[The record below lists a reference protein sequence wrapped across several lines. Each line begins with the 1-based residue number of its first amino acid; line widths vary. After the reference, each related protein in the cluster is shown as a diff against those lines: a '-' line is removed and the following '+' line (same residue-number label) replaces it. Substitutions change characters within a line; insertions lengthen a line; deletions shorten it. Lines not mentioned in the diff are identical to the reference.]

1 MEDYWLLILIS
12 ILIAFLLK
20 SLINLFSSGEPCLPP
35 GPTGLPFIGNLLLLR
50 RSFSRL
56 EPILRSLHA
65 KYGPAITLRVGSRVV
80 IFIADRG
87 IAHRALIQ
95 NDAVFANRP
104 PASAVVR
111 VTSSDQH
118 NISSSYYGPTWRLLR
133 RNLTAEILHPSR
145 VRSYSHARA
154 WVLEV
159 LKNRIG
165 KSGSEPVMLM
175 EEFQY
180 AMFCLLA
187 YMCFGDKLEEKQIL
201 EIERVERTMLLNLRR
216 FRQLN
221 LLNFAPR
228 ITKILMRKRWSEF
241 LQLRK
246 EQEEVLLPLI
256 RSRKEQVK
264 ASVTAYVDTLFD
276 LELPDE
282 KRKLTEPEIVTLCN
296 EFLNAGTDT
305 TATAL
310 QWIMAN
316 LVKYTN
322 LQTNLFNEIKTL
334 EIAEGAEIK
343 EEHLQKL
350 PYLKAVVLEGLRR
363 HPPVHFVLPHTAT
376 TDEAELGGGYRVPK
390 KASVNFFVAE
400 IGRDP
405 EAWDDPMSFRPER
418 FMGET
423 TSFDITCGK
432 EIKMMPFGAG
442 RRMCPAYGLALL
454 HLEYFVANLI
464 WSFEW
469 KVAAGE
475 EVDLSEGEEFTT
487 LMKNPLKAHVLAGG
501 YSMPVNG
508 TMNFMV
514 AQMGRDSKVW
524 EYPMPFRPERFMEDT
539 TPFDLTCAK
548 EIKIMPFWCRKED
561 VCLIALFHSERFVA
575 NFGVS
580 SGRSSTTRELI
591 CLKGQNHSSW

>member
-1 MEDYWLLILIS
+1 MEDYWFIILIS
-12 ILIAFLLK
+12 ISIAFLLK
-20 SLINLFSSGEPCLPP
+20 SLINLFSSGESSLPP
-35 GPTGLPFIGNLLLLR
+35 GPSGLPFIGNLLLLR
-50 RSFSRL
+50 RSFSGL

-65 KYGPAITLRVGSRVV
+65 KYGPAITLRVGSRVA
-80 IFIADRG
+80 IFVADRG
-87 IAHRALIQ
+87 LAHRALIQ
-95 NDAVFANRP
+95 NGAVFADRP
-104 PASAVVR
+104 PASAVIR
-111 VTSSDQH
+111 VTSSNQH
-118 NISSSYYGPTWRLLR
+118 NISSSFYGPTWRLLR

-154 WVLEV
+154 WVLDV
-159 LKNRIG
+159 LKNRIVR
-165 KSGSEPVMLM
+165 SGSEPVKLM

-201 EIERVERTMLLNLRR
+201 EIERAERTMLLNLRR
-216 FRQLN
+216 FN
-221 LLNFAPR
+221 IFNFAPWM
-228 ITKILMRKRWSEF
+228 TKILMGKRRAEF
-241 LQLRK
+241 LRLRK
-246 EQEEVLLPLI
+246 EQEDVLLPLI
-256 RSRKEQVK
+256 RSRKELREKQASKINEEEDK
-264 ASVTAYVDTLFD
+264 ADVTAYVDTLFD

-282 KRKLTEPEIVTLCN
+282 KRKLTETEMVTLCN

-316 LVKYTN
+316 LVKYPN
-322 LQTNLFNEIKTL
+322 LQTNLFEEIKTL

-343 EEHLQKL
+343 EEDLHNL

-363 HPPVHFVLPHTAT
+363 HPPAHFVLPHTAT
-376 TDEAELGGGYRVPK
+376 TDSAAELGGGYTVPK
-390 KASVNFFVAE
+390 KASVNFLVAE

-423 TSFDITCGK
+423 AAFDITCGK

-475 EVDLSEGEEFTT
+475 EVDLSEGQEFTT
-487 LMKNPLKAHVLAGG
+487 VMKTPLKAHVA
-501 YSMPVNG
+501 PR
-508 TMNFMV
+508 F
-514 AQMGRDSKVW
+514 KV
-524 EYPMPFRPERFMEDT
+524 
-539 TPFDLTCAK
+539 
-548 EIKIMPFWCRKED
+548 
-561 VCLIALFHSERFVA
+561 
-575 NFGVS
+575 
-580 SGRSSTTRELI
+580 
-591 CLKGQNHSSW
+591 